1 MNIMLVNCALGS
13 KSAIPIKELVSAVL
27 FVLQNLEDEEL
38 VRVVLQVCEVQIARE
53 RLLSLWV
60 NSDFIL
66 ALICHIFIDKDGK
79 LWRLLSS
86 ILLISS
92 WSFLLF
98 FNLSFLAFLF

>member
-1 MNIMLVNCALGS
+1 MLVNCALGS
-13 KSAIPIKELVSAVL
+13 KSAIPIKELVSVVL